1 MQVRNWPLSARR
13 ALAWALILL
22 SFAIAII
29 PLSLLTFGLGSV
41 LGEPVSWVG
50 LLAGYSLA
58 ITIPTTLIIVSLT
71 TLQIN
76 KGRRAN
82 LGFAIV
88 IGTVFGLLVGTGLVF
103 VTGGYSL
110 LSAPAVGLLTS
121 VGTWA
126 LQSRKSINTPD
137 VHSNP

>member
-1 MQVRNWPLSARR
+1 MEVPNWPLFARR
-13 ALAWALILL
+13 AVAWAIILF
-22 SFAIAII
+22 SFAIAFI
-29 PLSLLTFGLGSV
+29 PLSLLTFGLGSM
-41 LGEPVSWVG
+41 LGEPGSWVG

-58 ITIPTTLIIVSLT
+58 ITAPTTLIVVGLT

-76 KGRRAN
+76 RGRRAT
-82 LGFAIV
+82 LCFSIV
-88 IGTVFGLLVGTGLVF
+88 MGTVFGLFVGTGLVF

-126 LQSRKSINTPD
+126 LQPRKSSNTPD
-137 VHSNP
+137 VQSSP

>member
-22 SFAIAII
+22 SFAIAFI

-41 LGEPVSWVG
+41 LGETASWVG
-50 LLAGYSLA
+50 LLAGYSLV

-76 KGRRAN
+76 KGRRAT

-88 IGTVFGLLVGTGLVF
+88 IGTVFGLLVGIGLVF

-126 LQSRKSINTPD
+126 LQPRKSINSPD
-137 VHSNP
+137 VNSTP

>member
-1 MQVRNWPLSARR
+1 
-13 ALAWALILL
+13 LAWALIL
-22 SFAIAII
+22 SAFAIAFI
-29 PLSLLTFGLGSV
+29 PLSLLTFGLGSL
-41 LGEPVSWVG
+41 LGQPFSWVG
-50 LLAGYSLA
+50 LLAGYSLFVTA
-58 ITIPTTLIIVSLT
+58 PTTLIVVGLT

-76 KGRRAN
+76 KERRAT

-88 IGTVFGLLVGTGLVF
+88 IGAVFGLLVGTGLVF

-126 LQSRKSINTPD
+126 LQPRKSINTPPD
-137 VHSNP
+137 VHSSP

>member
-1 MQVRNWPLSARR
+1 
-13 ALAWALILL
+13 
-22 SFAIAII
+22 
-29 PLSLLTFGLGSV
+29 
-41 LGEPVSWVG
+41 VG

>member
-1 MQVRNWPLSARR
+1 MQIRNWPLSARR

-22 SFAIAII
+22 SFAIAFI

-41 LGEPVSWVG
+41 LGETASWVG
-50 LLAGYSLA
+50 LLAGYSLV

-76 KGRRAN
+76 KGRRAT

-88 IGTVFGLLVGTGLVF
+88 IGTVFGLLVGIGLVF

-126 LQSRKSINTPD
+126 LQPRKSINTPD
-137 VHSNP
+137 VHSSP

>member
-1 MQVRNWPLSARR
+1 MQVRDWPLSARR

-22 SFAIAII
+22 SFAIAFI

-41 LGEPVSWVG
+41 LGETASWVG
-50 LLAGYSLA
+50 LLAGYSLV

-76 KGRRAN
+76 KGRRAT

-88 IGTVFGLLVGTGLVF
+88 IGTVFGLLVGIGLVF

-126 LQSRKSINTPD
+126 LQPRKSINSPD
-137 VHSNP
+137 VNSTP

>member
-1 MQVRNWPLSARR
+1 MQVRDWPLSARR

-22 SFAIAII
+22 SFAIAFI
-29 PLSLLTFGLGSV
+29 PLSLVAFGLGSA
-41 LGEPVSWVG
+41 LGEPVGWVG
-50 LLAGYSLA
+50 LLASYSLV
-58 ITIPTTLIIVSLT
+58 ITIPTTLIIVSLA

-76 KGRRAN
+76 KGHRAT

-110 LSAPAVGLLTS
+110 LSAPAVGLITS

-126 LQSRKSINTPD
+126 LQPRKSINTPD
-137 VHSNP
+137 VHSSP